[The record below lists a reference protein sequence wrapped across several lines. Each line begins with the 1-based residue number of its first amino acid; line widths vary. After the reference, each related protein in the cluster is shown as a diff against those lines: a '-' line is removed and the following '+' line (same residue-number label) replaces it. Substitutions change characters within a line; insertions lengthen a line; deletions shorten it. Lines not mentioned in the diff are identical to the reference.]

1 MLDII
6 VLQLLAPCQFKV
18 TQAIFRLGDEDFTW
32 SGTQP
37 VSAGFTAAMPW
48 LSVSSHTTQ
57 VELVKGQTWDVKQV
71 LQNCRVLSGI
81 HLYLITVENL

>member
-1 MLDII
+1 M
-6 VLQLLAPCQFKV
+6 APCQFKV

-48 LSVSSHTTQ
+48 LSVSSHTAQ
-57 VELVKGQTWDVKQV
+57 VELAKGQNWDVKQV
-71 LQNCRVLSGI
+71 SYNFHYVYSQILNWDIFS
-81 HLYLITVENL
+81 